1 VTLEA
6 HAMMKVSG
14 VADLVEEKEGIPVGQ
29 QRLLFAGKQ
38 LDQLDRQLSDYCIRE
53 ESTIYVILRL
63 RGELPI

>member
-29 QRLLFAGKQ
+29 QRLIFAG
-38 LDQLDRQLSDYCIRE
+38 RQLELGKELIDYRIDK
-53 ESTIYVILRL
+53 ESTIDLILRL
-63 RGELPI
+63 CGKLPF